1 MWANDTL
8 ENNTLKQEYFWIF
21 VLLKKK
27 KKGLPGVYTT
37 CKTRI

>member
-27 KKGLPGVYTT
+27 KGLPDVYTT